1 MDRRMDFAGRQLHI
15 HSNLAMTLASQGG
28 IKRGHDGEHR
38 EPYLLFVVFTTAR
51 MPVVK
56 HFRRR
61 AISWPET
68 IQRRCD
74 VQVCEL
80 YCCRIC
86 TVSTSTRTTT
96 AAAARLFSSCTTHRP
111 SSCRCSW
118 VLRNS
123 GLLDG
128 GTVMA
133 AGTRS
138 GAELVGGASD
148 LVGGASA
155 LLASSN

>member
-1 MDRRMDFAGRQLHI
+1 MDRRLDFAGRQLHI
-15 HSNLAMTLASQGG
+15 HSNLAMMLASQGG

-74 VQVCEL
+74 VHVQVCEL
-80 YCCRIC
+80 YRCWIC
-86 TVSTSTRTTT
+86 IFSTSTRTTT
-96 AAAARLFSSCTTHRP
+96 AAAARLFSSCTSHIISLHYLVLVLFLLVFTCTPDSFELDNWGTWHR
-111 SSCRCSW
+111 C
-118 VLRNS
+118 
-123 GLLDG
+123 
-128 GTVMA
+128 
-133 AGTRS
+133 
-138 GAELVGGASD
+138 
-148 LVGGASA
+148 
-155 LLASSN
+155 